1 MRKLYWEVAFEVNA
15 LYSSL
20 ASIKV
25 ALRKETENV
34 KKLVLLAVIVA
45 IVLVASA
52 PALAQVG
59 QGFGESRVT
68 SGKASPSFAFSN
80 KGNNVNACP
89 VAQQIAQ
96 TGQVA
101 NEQGAL
107 QFESKSD
114 DIEFAGSELTVT
126 PSETAECTQT
136 IEQAAAAGPKAEAKA
151 GKAEAKA
158 PEAKAGAP
166 EAKAGK
172 AEAKAG
178 ELPKTGGIAGTASL
192 LGLGAGALL
201 VAGGLLAR
209 RIIR

>member
-1 MRKLYWEVAFEVNA
+1 L
-15 LYSSL
+15 
-20 ASIKV
+20 
-25 ALRKETENV
+25 
-34 KKLVLLAVIVA
+34 KKLMLLGAMVA
-45 IVLVASA
+45 MVVVAAA

-68 SGKASPSFAFSN
+68 SGKSSPSFSVSN
-80 KGNNVNACP
+80 KGKNANLCP
-89 VAQQIAQ
+89 TGQQVGQ

-107 QFESKSD
+107 QYNSKAD
-114 DIEFAGSELTVT
+114 DIDFSGSSLTVT

-151 GKAEAKA
+151 GKAEAKG
-158 PEAKAGAP
+158 GAP

-178 ELPKTGGIAGTASL
+178 GAPPKALPATGGFELAPL